1 MPIEDD
7 SRVPPRARRDCGAPA
22 ALCNRGL
29 RRLGFDGPGLRGLG
43 FQGPGLHSFALG
55 GLRVCGLTLMFAAAA
70 ATART
75 DSPQSPAA
83 GNEPPKSA
91 ATRTK
96 PAPARSY
103 SLQDVAGHARRE
115 DCWVAID
122 GQVYDLT
129 GFIPQHAPGPELVVP
144 SCGKDA
150 TQAWATKGVG
160 RPHSA
165 YAKELLVKTR
175 IGKLETAPK

>member
-1 MPIEDD
+1 M
-7 SRVPPRARRDCGAPA
+7 SPRARRDDRAVSPCCSRRVVGPGSGPGGPEG
-22 ALCNRGL
+22 RSFGL
-29 RRLGFDGPGLRGLG
+29 RSLRL
-43 FQGPGLHSFALG
+43 
-55 GLRVCGLTLMFAAAA
+55 CGLALMLAAAA
-70 ATART
+70 VAART

-83 GNEPPKSA
+83 GSESPKSA
-91 ATRTK
+91 AAKKK

-103 SLQDVAGHARRE
+103 SLQDIAGHATRA

-175 IGKLETAPK
+175 IGKLESAAK